1 MLISVPVSL
10 GELVD
15 KITILRIKA
24 RHLQGDALAHVQQ
37 ELALLLQAL
46 EATGVSLDP
55 ALEAQ
60 LLEVNG
66 QLWEI
71 EDAIRDQE
79 RQRCF
84 EQAFIDLARAVYR
97 TNDRRAELKRQINER
112 YGSTLI
118 EQKSYSLY

>member
-37 ELALLLQAL
+37 ELALLQQAL

-84 EQAFIDLARAVYR
+84 EQVFIDLARAVYR

>member
-1 MLISVPVSL
+1 MLISIPVSL

-15 KITILRIKA
+15 KITILQIKA
-24 RHLQGDALAHVQQ
+24 RHLQGEALGHVEQ
-37 ELALLLQAL
+37 ELALLEEAL
-46 EATGVSLDP
+46 EATGVALDP
-55 ALEAQ
+55 ALQSQ

-84 EQAFIDLARAVYR
+84 EQAFIELARAVYR
-97 TNDRRAELKRQINER
+97 TNDRRAELKRRINELYR
-112 YGSTLI
+112 STLI
-118 EQKSYSLY
+118 EQKSYSPY

>member
-1 MLISVPVSL
+1 MLISIPVSL

-15 KITILRIKA
+15 KITILQIKA
-24 RHLQGDALAHVQQ
+24 KHLQGDALGHVQR
-37 ELALLLQAL
+37 ELQLLEGALA
-46 EATGVSLDP
+46 ATGVALDP

-71 EDAIRDQE
+71 EDAIREQE
-79 RQRCF
+79 RQRRF
-84 EQAFIDLARAVYR
+84 EQAFIELARSVYR
-97 TNDRRAELKRQINER
+97 TNDRRADLKRQINQR

-118 EQKSYSLY
+118 EQKSYSAY

>member
-1 MLISVPVSL
+1 MLISIPVSL

-37 ELALLLQAL
+37 ELALLQQAL

-84 EQAFIDLARAVYR
+84 EQVFIDLARAVYR

-118 EQKSYSLY
+118 EQKSYSTY